1 MAKVIPVEF
10 PTILDKF
17 FTSVAVSR
25 VLKKGW
31 RVGGGE
37 WGVESGG
44 WKAGKRLT
52 TKWTRMVTEGTRPQN
67 NLSEAGSRLKLH
79 KTDIHHTFSSLIIC
93 PECMNL
99 VTALQNLA
107 VPICIFQMVSISK
120 QKQVYYCIEWSCFI
134 ADMLGPLFVN
144 ITASTLNVHTPIQ

>member
-1 MAKVIPVEF
+1 M
-10 PTILDKF
+10 
-17 FTSVAVSR
+17 
-25 VLKKGW
+25 
-31 RVGGGE
+31 
-37 WGVESGG
+37 ESGG

-107 VPICIFQMVSISK
+107 VPICIFQMVSLLLYRVELFYCRHVGTIVC
-120 QKQVYYCIEWSCFI
+120 QYYCQYSKCTYTNTIVLYSRGSSRAPAKVLLLYKNYYTIKSSVKTKKNYRFRQ
-134 ADMLGPLFVN
+134 MN
-144 ITASTLNVHTPIQ
+144 I